1 MSQLRVR
8 TAVRPLRRR
17 FPAQDARLPTID
29 ELVAEE
35 RPEEPMHCL
44 RPAAITETAQA
55 FVTAF
60 PGEVLY
66 AVKCNPEPGMLRALH
81 AGGVRHFDCASINEV
96 ALVRQM
102 FPQAAIHFMHPVKS
116 RSAIREAWVQ
126 HDVRDFAFD
135 STEELTKILAETHAT
150 GVRGGLGLI
159 VRLALPNRG
168 ARLNLS
174 GKFGASA
181 GEAALLLREARPHAP
196 RLGVSFHVG
205 SQCLDPL
212 AWRRALAEVAAL
224 VQNAGVGV
232 DVIDVGGG
240 FPVSYPD
247 MDPAPLGAYLAEID
261 DGMERL
267 GLPGTQLWAEPGR
280 ALAAG
285 GTSVV
290 VQVQHRRGTALYI
303 NDGTFGSLA
312 DAGTLGFRYPVRL
325 IRPDGPP
332 PAREKI
338 GFKFFGPTCD
348 STDVMQG
355 PFLLPADAAEGD
367 WVEIGQLGAYGGC
380 LRTAFNG
387 FDRARLVAVR
397 DAPIPVAYTTGPL
410 DSVAA

>member
-1 MSQLRVR
+1 
-8 TAVRPLRRR
+8 
-17 FPAQDARLPTID
+17 
-29 ELVAEE
+29 
-35 RPEEPMHCL
+35 
-44 RPAAITETAQA
+44 
-55 FVTAF
+55 
-60 PGEVLY
+60 
-66 AVKCNPEPGMLRALH
+66 
-81 AGGVRHFDCASINEV
+81 
-96 ALVRQM
+96 
-102 FPQAAIHFMHPVKS
+102 
-116 RSAIREAWVQ
+116 
-126 HDVRDFAFD
+126 
-135 STEELTKILAETHAT
+135 
-150 GVRGGLGLI
+150 
-159 VRLALPNRG
+159 
-168 ARLNLS
+168 
-174 GKFGASA
+174 
-181 GEAALLLREARPHAP
+181 
-196 RLGVSFHVG
+196 
-205 SQCLDPL
+205 
-212 AWRRALAEVAAL
+212 
-224 VQNAGVGV
+224 V

-247 MDPAPLGAYLAEID
+247 MDPAPLGAYLAEIE